1 VTLVVWIALGLSGGF
16 VIAAATI
23 AVLDAVRLWRTVRHF
38 QLQTRNAVAD
48 VVHRLAQVEAHTAAA
63 GARAARLQRAQ
74 EGLHE
79 SLALARTLTGALA
92 EVRAA
97 ASRVTGLVPDK

>member
-1 VTLVVWIALGLSGGF
+1 MTLVVWIALGLSGGF

-23 AVLDAVRLWRTVRHF
+23 AVVDAVRLWRTVRQF

-48 VVHRLAQVEAHTAAA
+48 VLHRLAEVEAHTAAA

-74 EGLHE
+74 ESLHD
-79 SLALARTLTGALA
+79 SLAFARTLAGAVA

-97 ASRVTGLVPDK
+97 VSALVPGK